1 MNVFVI
7 TSPFQYLCANEAR
20 LFYQTKNN
28 ILVYVEQEAER
39 GKKNMS
45 AILDESL
52 WDEIIKIPRT
62 QRTFRIPAVIKK
74 IKNHNANIERIFLS
88 EYHGWRSNLFIQ
100 NFPNTNIVYFD
111 DGSATLVEHEN
122 LIRPQKPYIRRRII
136 NDLLVAL
143 QGLKP
148 ANYVPYNNN
157 LEIFSVFSLEN
168 DKCVIR
174 KNKMLGLRKML
185 NSQACYDPSSN
196 IGFIGEANINA
207 RPDCIQLDDYISE
220 LETILSKTDKC
231 ITYFPH
237 RMEAEM
243 VKKRVSLLERVQYHD
258 SSFPIELE
266 IAKSNLKLSQLIGY
280 SSTALYTLS
289 VIYSEIPIKILEPN
303 NMASCQV
310 ALETNDIIK
319 NQFKYK

>member
-88 EYHGWRSNLFIQ
+88 EYHSWRSNLFIQ

-122 LIRPQKPYIRRRII
+122 LIKPQKPYRRKRILNDALIRI
-136 NDLLVAL
+136 
-143 QGLKP
+143 QGLEP
-148 ANYVPYNNN
+148 ANYVPYNNT
-157 LEIFSVFSLEN
+157 LEIFTIFNIDNNSCSV
-168 DKCVIR
+168 V
-174 KNKMLGLRKML
+174 KNNMDGIKKILHTED
-185 NSQACYDPSSN
+185 CFN
-196 IGFIGEANINA
+196 IDSPVGFIGEANIDA
-207 RPDCIQLDDYISE
+207 GKDCIKLKDYLKEIKA
-220 LETILSKTDKC
+220 ILNNTDKD
-231 ITYFPH
+231 ILYFPH
-237 RMEAEM
+237 RMETEKVRKTISAIDR
-243 VKKRVSLLERVQYHD
+243 VKYHNSTMPLE
-258 SSFPIELE
+258 IE
-266 IAKSNLKLSQLIGY
+266 IAKSNLSLSKLIGY

-289 VIYSEIPIKILEPN
+289 VIYSDIPLEIITSSELSKFGTPQLTSEHIT
-303 NMASCQV
+303 Q
-310 ALETNDIIK
+310 
-319 NQFKYK
+319 QFK